1 MTSITREE
9 IKHAAAFAVHV
20 LATAVRVRRRR
31 RQPLMMTTNDDE
43 DDFFSF
49 EGHAAIPG
57 SVALVNLYCPLHVS
71 ANDVELLLTYQLE
84 IDISDSGWVRF
95 RLERNAS

>member
-1 MTSITREE
+1 MSDIDNERGKSNTDAD
-9 IKHAAAFAVHV
+9 AAAFAVHV

-49 EGHAAIPG
+49 EGHAAILG
-57 SVALVNLYCPLHVS
+57 SVALVNLYCPLLGS
-71 ANDVELLLTYQLE
+71 ANDVELLLTLPAR
-84 IDISDSGWVRF
+84 D
-95 RLERNAS
+95 